1 VLIDVTLTAAG
12 RIRSMSDYTIVN
24 IRESEDFAPK
34 FGMPS
39 ELKAHFPRQELDCKI
54 GAVGLERLAPG
65 FRTPFGHKHKQQEEL
80 YVIVAGSGRVKL
92 DDEILDVR
100 QWDVIRVAPETMRNF
115 EAGPDGLELIAFGA
129 PIAEDSDGEIVPG
142 WWTD

>member
-65 FRTPFGHKHKQQEEL
+65 FRTPFGHRHKQQEEL
-80 YVIVAGSGRVKL
+80 YVIVAGGGRVKL

>member
-1 VLIDVTLTAAG
+1 M
-12 RIRSMSDYTIVN
+12 RDYTIVN

-39 ELKAHFPRQELDCKI
+39 ELKAHFPKRELDCEI

-65 FRTPFGHKHKQQEEL
+65 FRHPFGHRHKTQEEL
-80 YVIVAGSGRVKL
+80 YVIVSGGGRVKL
-92 DDEILDVR
+92 DDEIVDVR
-100 QWDVIRVAPETMRNF
+100 QWDVIRVAPPVMRNF
-115 EAGPDGLELIAFGA
+115 EAGPDGLEVLAFGA
-129 PIAEDSDGEIVPG
+129 PIAEENDGEIEMG

>member
-1 VLIDVTLTAAG
+1 M
-12 RIRSMSDYTIVN
+12 RDYTIVN

-39 ELKAHFPRQELDCKI
+39 ELKAHFPKRELDCEI

-65 FRTPFGHKHKQQEEL
+65 FRQPFGHRHKTQEEL
-80 YVIVAGSGRVKL
+80 YVIVSGGGRVKL
-92 DDEILDVR
+92 DDEIVDVR
-100 QWDVIRVAPETMRNF
+100 QWDVIRVAPPVMRNF
-115 EAGPDGLELIAFGA
+115 EAGPDGLEVLAFGA
-129 PIAEDSDGEIVPG
+129 PIAEENDGEIEMG

>member
-1 VLIDVTLTAAG
+1 M
-12 RIRSMSDYTIVN
+12 RDYTIVN

-39 ELKAHFPRQELDCKI
+39 ELKAHFPKRELDCEI

-65 FRTPFGHKHKQQEEL
+65 FRQPFGHRHKTQEEL
-80 YVIVAGSGRVKL
+80 YVVVSGSGRLKL
-92 DDEILDVR
+92 DDEIVDVR
-100 QWDVIRVAPETMRNF
+100 QWDVIRVAPPVMRNF
-115 EAGPDGLELIAFGA
+115 EAGPDGIEVLAFGA
-129 PIAEDSDGEIVPG
+129 PMAEENDGEIEMG